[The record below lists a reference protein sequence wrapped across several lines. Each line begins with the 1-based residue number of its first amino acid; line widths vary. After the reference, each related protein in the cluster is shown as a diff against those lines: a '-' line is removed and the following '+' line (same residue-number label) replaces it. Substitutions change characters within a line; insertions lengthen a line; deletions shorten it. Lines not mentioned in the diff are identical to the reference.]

1 MKVEPPGSEG
11 REAGWRSGVLARMQA
26 AGQGV
31 GSRLG
36 ALERRLPGPLRAPVQ
51 LIRRTAREFDDDDCA
66 THAAAIAYHTFFALF
81 PLLLGAGVIV
91 SYFSFGQ
98 EAYEALLDALNQ
110 AIPTGE
116 ALIADAGDGSGDFRG
131 WVGLAALVALLW
143 SASRLFAALRRA
155 LTVAW
160 DADRHHRLVHGKMVD
175 LFAVLVL
182 PGLAIVSVGASG
194 MIDAAR
200 FVVEQAG
207 QTIPVIGYFATESG
221 AGVIGRFVPLGVST
235 LAFALT
241 YVLLPNTPVPWR
253 EAFPGA
259 ALAAVLFEFLKIG
272 FAWYATNLATFNVVY
287 GSLGTVIAVM
297 LWIYLSAIVLLIGA
311 EFATEFYRMRHGEL
325 EVAGEE

>member
-1 MKVEPPGSEG
+1 MKIEPPGSQG
-11 REAGWRSGVLARMQA
+11 REPGARSGFVERVRA
-26 AGQGV
+26 AGRGV
-31 GSRLG
+31 GSRLES
-36 ALERRLPGPLRAPVQ
+36 AEQRLPGPLRALVK
-51 LIRRTAREFDDDDCA
+51 LIRRTGREFEEDDCA

-98 EAYEALLDALNQ
+98 QAYESLLDALNQ
-110 AIPTGE
+110 AIPAGE
-116 ALIADAGDGSGDFRG
+116 SLIADAGNGSGDFRG
-131 WVGLAALVALLW
+131 WVGLVAFVALLW

-160 DADRHHRLVHGKMVD
+160 DADRHHRLVHGKLVD

-207 QTIPVIGYFATESG
+207 QTIPVIGYFATGSG
-221 AGVIGRFVPLGVST
+221 AGVVGRFVPLAVST

-253 EAFPGA
+253 EALPGA
-259 ALAAVLFEFLKIG
+259 ALAAVLFEILKVG
-272 FAWYATNLATFNVVY
+272 FAWYATNVATFNVVY

-311 EFATEFYRMRHGEL
+311 EFATEFYRMRHREL
-325 EVAGEE
+325 EVAGEG